1 MSKGE
6 IKKQTPVILQIIGIF
21 IFAGLVVLDIF
32 VKDWEM
38 DWTLKLCFAA
48 FALGARPET
57 LFAVFGGR
65 NGSGG
70 ADGHDK

>member
-1 MSKGE
+1 MSRE
-6 IKKQTPVILQIIGIF
+6 DVKKQTPVILQVVGIV
-21 IFAGLVVLDIF
+21 IFAALVILDAF

-57 LFAVFGGR
+57 FFAIFGR
-65 NGSGG
+65 GG
-70 ADGHDK
+70 NEKE